1 MFTGTPKA
9 PASLGDVHRPRKR
22 PQTPPDTRTQRPHPS
37 SISAR
42 QGVSAQSASR
52 LSRAHSLAAIG
63 GAASAK
69 RESPG
74 FRRTASLI
82 ATSTHPPSHPHLQCP
97 GTFPNVQPKPRHFSW
112 NFTPETRRL
121 PLKGTQ
127 NRASTPAIA
136 HAGLPHGAHFPRL
149 AATAISRLAV
159 TSGQAAPPVLSAR
172 LAAPSA
178 TAPAKAW
185 STRRRGIGRPN
196 DGARGSCSLACSASL
211 RPDRAPLRRRG

>member
-1 MFTGTPKA
+1 MFTGSPKA
-9 PASLGDVHRPRKR
+9 PASLDDVHRTRKR
-22 PQTPPDTRTQRPHPS
+22 PQTPLGTRTQRPHPS

-42 QGVSAQSASR
+42 QSVSAPSTGR

-82 ATSTHPPSHPHLQCP
+82 AASTHPPSHPQLQCP
-97 GTFPNVQPKPRHFSW
+97 DTFLDAQPKPSHFSW
-112 NFTPETRRL
+112 NFTPETRRSS
-121 PLKGTQ
+121 LKGTQ

-136 HAGLPHGAHFPRL
+136 HAGLPHGARFPRL
-149 AATAISRLAV
+149 TATAISRFAV
-159 TSGQAAPPVLSAR
+159 TNGQAAPPAPSAR

-185 STRRRGIGRPN
+185 SKPRRGIGQPN
-196 DGARGSCSLACSASL
+196 DGARGSCSPACSAS
-211 RPDRAPLRRRG
+211 